1 MAICKGAH
9 VITGRVS
16 QLVCL
21 SFMYQPEYYGSIHER
36 NYFITIMDSSN
47 TVKCHFR
54 FDTFILQTETYITT
68 ALRVFLYG
76 DVKTTMRKYTMTETE
91 TIPTLNV
98 YNRQVIIL

>member
-21 SFMYQPEYYGSIHER
+21 SFMHQPEYYGSIHER
-36 NYFITIMDSSN
+36 NYFITIMDISN

-54 FDTFILQTETYITT
+54 FYTDGEIHNDGPETV
-68 ALRVFLYG
+68 RVFLYG